1 MSESMMYFILGFLV
15 CLFVLFVF
23 ALLGI
28 NNDTKKNGGK
38 S

>member
-1 MSESMMYFILGFLV
+1 MSESMMYFILGFV
-15 CLFVLFVF
+15 ACLFVLFVF

-28 NNDTKKNGGK
+28 NNDTKKDDGK